1 MSDSTNPSQPEFPES
16 DLPEPKPEAEQT
28 GEHTGQGDLGSTI
41 RDEVTIEQ
49 RPPTEYKPG
58 MVVGVLGGGQLGQ
71 MMAQAGA
78 PLGVRFRFFDP
89 DRSSVAQNA
98 GELVVGEF
106 HDRKAVEAFAKGC
119 DVVTYEFENVIVDAA
134 HWADLQAMVHP
145 APIALAVGQDRAQEK
160 KWFDRV
166 GLKTPPYK
174 LVEHESQLREAFA
187 SLHSDEGAKQ
197 LPASSSWPA
206 GVVIKTCRG
215 GYDGKGQVVV
225 RSEAELPRAWQALC
239 EQLPHTR
246 AATSNASHN
255 KPRTPPHAPIVRCIM
270 ERLVPFD
277 AEVSIIAV
285 RAQDGEFS
293 TYPLTRNTHKGGI
306 LRRSSAPAEGVTPD
320 VEAVAIAAAR
330 ELMSCFAYAGTL
342 AIELFVVKGE
352 LLANEFAPRVHN
364 SGHWTQDGA
373 VASQFENHIRA
384 ICGLPLA
391 PTTLRPGVAAC
402 DMVNLIGS
410 QPPVLQIACLPA
422 ARIHMYGKE
431 PRAGR
436 KLGHVNCVGPSAKI
450 AKFQADRVAALLAE

>member
-1 MSDSTNPSQPEFPES
+1 LSTPDE
-16 DLPEPKPEAEQT
+16 LPEPKPDANPTPNPAQPE
-28 GEHTGQGDLGSTI
+28 
-41 RDEVTIEQ
+41 RDDITFEQ

-58 MVVGVLGGGQLGQ
+58 MVVGVLGAGQLGQ
-71 MMAQAGA
+71 MLALAGL

-89 DRSSVAQNA
+89 EPGSVARHV

-106 HDRKAVEAFAKGC
+106 HDRAAVESFAKSC
-119 DVVTYEFENVIVDAA
+119 DVVTYEFENVLVDAA
-134 HWADLQAMVHP
+134 HWADLHTLVHP

-160 KWFDRV
+160 KWFERV
-166 GLKTPPYK
+166 GLAVPPYV

-187 SLHSDEGAKQ
+187 SLHGASGETK
-197 LPASSSWPA
+197 LAGSSSWSQ

-239 EQLPHTR
+239 EQLP
-246 AATSNASHN
+246 AAKRMGAN
-255 KPRTPPHAPIVRCIM
+255 PIVRCIM

-277 AEVSIIAV
+277 SEVSIISV
-285 RAQDGEFS
+285 RAQDGEFD
-293 TYPLTRNTHKGGI
+293 TYPITQNTHKGGI
-306 LRRSSAPAEGVTPD
+306 LRRSSAPAEGLAP
-320 VEAVAIAAAR
+320 EAEAAAIAAAR
-330 ELMSCFAYAGTL
+330 ELTACFGYAGVLT
-342 AIELFVVKGE
+342 IELFVVRGV

-373 VASQFENHIRA
+373 ITSQFENHVRA

-391 PTTLRPGVAAC
+391 PTGMRPGVAAC
-402 DMVNLIGS
+402 DMVNLIGA

-422 ARIHMYGKE
+422 ARVHMYGKE

-436 KLGHVNCVGPSAKI
+436 KLGHVNCVGPSHKI
-450 AKFQADRVAALLAE
+450 AKFQADRVAALLEG